1 MNQVIIEAI
10 NTKHLLRVEYHGYYR
25 LVEPYTYGINQKGN
39 EALSCYQ
46 IAGGSESNE
55 PQGWKLLLISEAHAI
70 SITENIT
77 ENKFMYA
84 RTGYKP
90 NTNTM
95 KRIYAQL

>member
-25 LVEPYTYGINQKGN
+25 LVEPHAYGINQKGH
-39 EALSCYQ
+39 ESLSCYQ
-46 IAGGSESNE
+46 VAGGSESNE
-55 PQGWKLLLISEAHAI
+55 PQGWKLLLIREAHAI
-70 SITENIT
+70 SITEN
-77 ENKFMYA
+77 KYMYA
-84 RTGYKP
+84 RSGYKP